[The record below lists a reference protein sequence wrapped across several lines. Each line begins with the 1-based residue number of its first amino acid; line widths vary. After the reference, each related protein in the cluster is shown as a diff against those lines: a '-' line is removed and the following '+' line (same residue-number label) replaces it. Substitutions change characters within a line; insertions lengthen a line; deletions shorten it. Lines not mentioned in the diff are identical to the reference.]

1 MSSGPPDGQKR
12 AWLSSLLDVLLE
24 KLKWDEAADVEDADD
39 DDNAEFE
46 KLRKV
51 GSSRHS
57 LRRVDQPPDW

>member
-12 AWLSSLLDVLLE
+12 AWLASLLDVLLE

-46 KLRKV
+46 KIRKV
-51 GSSRHS
+51 GKFRSS
-57 LRRVDQPPDW
+57 LLRVDQPPDW